1 MGGGFDPAY
10 YGSAEGREDLFDLGP
25 RDFAFEQ
32 LRLIRQQGLLLDR
45 QLSSLVVEGQWHSN
59 NYWDEVGHLLE
70 EDSSWLCCV
79 GTRVRLNHGAFSA
92 EWYRN
97 RFVRQGDGQS
107 RVYSSYI
114 KKGRSLHYSMSS
126 FRGKHD
132 GPFREII
139 EITERRYRVLRERAA
154 LIVSQRRSLR
164 SQERLVLVNL
174 SDSVRLEV
182 LNDLSKLTPEG
193 SIDD

>member
-1 MGGGFDPAY
+1 MGKGFDPAY

-79 GTRVRLNHGAFSA
+79 GTRVRLLNGTFAA
-92 EWYRN
+92 VWYRN
-97 RFVRQGDGQS
+97 RFVRQGDGKS
-107 RVYSSYI
+107 RVYSTQI
-114 KKGRSLHYSMSS
+114 RKGQGLHYSMSS

-154 LIVSQRRSLR
+154 LITSQRRSLR
-164 SQERLVLVNL
+164 SQERLILTNL
-174 SDSVRLEV
+174 HDCVRLQV
-182 LNDLSKLTPEG
+182 LNDLSKLTPET
-193 SIDD
+193 STDV